1 MGYLSDDLEGQ
12 LLQLTR
18 ICKRSQFARVIIN
31 KLWHS
36 CRGSLRNG
44 GGSIAGVAAMK
55 ATIWHNPACGT
66 SRKTLAILENLS
78 RVDVTVVEYLKTPP
92 SVEKLAQLYRD
103 AGITPQQG
111 LRLRGTDAA
120 ERGLPEAND
129 AAVLAAMVAD
139 PILIERPLVETD
151 KGVRLC
157 RPQDI
162 VLEIL

>member
-1 MGYLSDDLEGQ
+1 
-12 LLQLTR
+12 
-18 ICKRSQFARVIIN
+18 
-31 KLWHS
+31 
-36 CRGSLRNG
+36 
-44 GGSIAGVAAMK
+44 MK

-78 RVDVTVVEYLKTPP
+78 RVEVTVVEYLKTPP
-92 SVEKLAQLYRD
+92 TAEKLAQLYRD
-103 AGITPQQG
+103 AGITPQAG

-120 ERGLPEAND
+120 ERGLPEAD
-129 AAVLAAMVAD
+129 DQTVLAAMAAD

-157 RPQDI
+157 RPQDV